1 MTEEF
6 LTEDEQVEEVKR
18 LVREYAPWIIPAMIV
33 GLGFVFGYRYY
44 HSHQEQRALNASAQ
58 FSDMNAAI
66 QSNDRAKAR
75 QLADALIKDYP
86 SSPYADQAQLAVS
99 RLYVD
104 DGEDANAIA
113 PLTQVMEHSADSE
126 LRHVARLRLARVQID
141 QQKPDE
147 ALKTLSDEPGSFAA
161 AYHEVRGDAYYAKKD
176 LTQAAE
182 QYRAALAAG
191 GEQGKEPTLL
201 TLKIAELGVPQTPPA
216 PPAGAATP
224 APAAAPAAGSAAGA
238 ARPAAVPADTTAKAK
253 P

>member
-6 LTEDEQVEEVKR
+6 LTDDEQLEEVKR
-18 LVREYAPWIIPAMIV
+18 LVGEYAPWIIPAVIV

-44 HSHQEQRALNASAQ
+44 HSHQEQRALHASAQ
-58 FSDMNAAI
+58 FTDMNAAI
-66 QSNDRAKAR
+66 QSNDRPRAR

-86 SSPYADQAQLAVS
+86 SSPYADQAQLAVA
-99 RLYVD
+99 RLDVD
-104 DGEDANAIA
+104 DGKDADAIA
-113 PLTQVMEHSADSE
+113 PLTQVMEHSADNE

-147 ALKTLSDEPGSFAA
+147 ALKTLSDDPGAFAG

-182 QYRAALAAG
+182 QYKAALAAG
-191 GEQGKEPTLL
+191 SAERGDSALL
-201 TLKIAELGVPQTPPA
+201 TLKIADLGLPATPA
-216 PPAGAATP
+216 PPAGAAVP
-224 APAAAPAAGSAAGA
+224 APAAAPAGGFPAGPP
-238 ARPAAVPADTTAKAK
+238 RTVAVPPDTTAKAK

>member
-6 LTEDEQVEEVKR
+6 LTEDEQLEEVKR
-18 LVREYAPWIIPAMIV
+18 LVREYAPWIVPAVIV
-33 GLGFVFGYRYY
+33 GLGLVFGYRYY
-44 HSHQEQRALNASAQ
+44 QGHREQRALDASAQ
-58 FSDMNAAI
+58 FTDMNVAI
-66 QSNDRAKAR
+66 QNHDHAKAR

-86 SSPYADQAQLAVS
+86 SSPYADQAQLAVA
-99 RLYVD
+99 RLDVD

-147 ALKTLSDEPGSFAA
+147 ALNTLSGEPGAFAA

-182 QYRAALAAG
+182 QYKAALAASSAN
-191 GEQGKEPTLL
+191 KTNSALL
-201 TLKIAELGVPQTPPA
+201 ALKIADLGVPPTPPA
-216 PPAGAATP
+216 PLAG
-224 APAAAPAAGSAAGA
+224 AAAPATAPGGGSPAGA
-238 ARPAAVPADTTAKAK
+238 TRTAASPVDTTAKAK

>member
-6 LTEDEQVEEVKR
+6 LTDDEQVEEVKR
-18 LVREYAPWIIPAMIV
+18 LVGEYAPWIIPAMIV

-58 FSDMNAAI
+58 FGDMNAAI
-66 QSNDRAKAR
+66 QSNERAKAR

-86 SSPYADQAQLAVS
+86 SSPYADQAQLAVA

-104 DGEDANAIA
+104 DGEDAKAIA
-113 PLTQVMEHSADSE
+113 PLTQVMEHSVDSE

-147 ALKTLSDEPGSFAA
+147 ALKTLSDDPGAFAA

-182 QYRAALAAG
+182 QYKAALAAG
-191 GEQGKEPTLL
+191 SAKSMDSALL
-201 TLKIAELGVPQTPPA
+201 ALKIADLGVPQPA
-216 PPAGAATP
+216 PPAGAAAP
-224 APAAAPAAGSAAGA
+224 APAAAPAGGSPAGA
-238 ARPAAVPADTTAKAK
+238 PRTAAVPADTPAKAK